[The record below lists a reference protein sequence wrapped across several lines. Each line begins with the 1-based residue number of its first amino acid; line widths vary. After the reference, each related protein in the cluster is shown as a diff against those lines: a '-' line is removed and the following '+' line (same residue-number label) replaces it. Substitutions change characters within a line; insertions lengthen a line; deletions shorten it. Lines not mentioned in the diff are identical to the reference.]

1 MHSQIERLIQDND
14 SLRNVS
20 SSFQSE
26 TESLLKEQDRLQNCL
41 REKDTQ
47 ILNIHDT
54 ISQQEKDSVS
64 LCDTQLIILIVWSGI
79 GAVRKVE
86 LTEQRLGV
94 IG

>member
-14 SLRNVS
+14 SLRSVS

-47 ILNIHDT
+47 ILSIHDT

>member
-14 SLRNVS
+14 SLRSVS

-47 ILNIHDT
+47 ILSIHDT

-86 LTEQRLGV
+86 LTEQGLGE

>member
-14 SLRNVS
+14 SLRSVS

-47 ILNIHDT
+47 ILSIHDT

-64 LCDTQLIILIVWSGI
+64 LCGTQLIILIVWSEI

-86 LTEQRLGV
+86 LTEQLLGV

>member
-14 SLRNVS
+14 SLRSVS

-54 ISQQEKDSVS
+54 ISQREKDSVS
-64 LCDTQLIILIVWSGI
+64 LCATINS
-79 GAVRKVE
+79 
-86 LTEQRLGV
+86 
-94 IG
+94 

>member
-14 SLRNVS
+14 SLRSVS

-26 TESLLKEQDRLQNCL
+26 TESLLKEHDRLQNCL

-47 ILNIHDT
+47 ILSIHDT

-64 LCDTQLIILIVWSGI
+64 LCDTQLIILIV
-79 GAVRKVE
+79 
-86 LTEQRLGV
+86 
-94 IG
+94 

>member
-14 SLRNVS
+14 SLRSVS

-86 LTEQRLGV
+86 LTEQRLGE

>member
-14 SLRNVS
+14 SLRSVS

-86 LTEQRLGV
+86 LTEQRFGV

>member
-47 ILNIHDT
+47 ILSIHDT
-54 ISQQEKDSVS
+54 ISQQEKHSVS
-64 LCDTQLIILIVWSGI
+64 LCDTQLIILIVWAGI

>member
-14 SLRNVS
+14 SLRSVS

-47 ILNIHDT
+47 ILSIHDT

-86 LTEQRLGV
+86 LTEQRLGE